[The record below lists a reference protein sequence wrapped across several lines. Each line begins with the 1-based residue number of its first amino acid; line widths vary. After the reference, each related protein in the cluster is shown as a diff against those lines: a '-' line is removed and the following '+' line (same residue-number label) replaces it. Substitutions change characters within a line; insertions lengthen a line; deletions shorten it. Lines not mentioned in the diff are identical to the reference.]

1 MEKINKSRNGQ
12 TRKTEMVSTLNIL
25 IKSKNKFSRN
35 KGVEDKQ
42 INKVVVTR

>member
-1 MEKINKSRNGQ
+1 MARLEKQ
-12 TRKTEMVSTLNIL
+12 EMVSTHIL

-42 INKVVVTR
+42 INKVVVRR